1 MGIWTM
7 LLFAVKG
14 WEIKWS
20 MGKLNSYVFSLV
32 EESVYIQVTLTFR
45 VVSFLMKE
53 TKELKMEYYNASLCC
68 ARLL

>member
-1 MGIWTM
+1 
-7 LLFAVKG
+7 
-14 WEIKWS
+14 

-45 VVSFLMKE
+45 VVSFLLKE